1 MTRRDTFLAV
11 ALLMAAALVACWST
25 LPLIWDGGYQMSVSL
40 ISQEPYAFLSRFHSR
55 ILWAPLVWLSQST
68 DNVMAL
74 IFAYGLPFLLA
85 PAVSVGVSAWVV
97 RRHAPGLAVWALFG
111 VGVSLSGQAFVI
123 NDSIWQQTMFW
134 PILLGALVPLDW
146 PRRIVLLGLA
156 VFQFSHHVGAL
167 LLAIAMGAAWLVA
180 RRGHPDCRRE
190 GRGKVLALGVLTLLA
205 VAKII
210 LVSMPAFLGGR
221 YYDSYALQQA
231 NVGDAVMAL
240 VTGVCGLP
248 LVGLCCLGWVAWK
261 IARSDAPLDRRAWLV
276 LGVAAGAW
284 LLWACL
290 PWHWA
295 GAINYRRWV
304 GPIAAPFCLLATLD
318 ALRGP
323 ATVSVDRSR
332 VAVTIVGLFFLVLT
346 IQSATWAL
354 LIRQFRAEAAAVP
367 TVVVRK
373 SQVPAMKWSQLDHWG
388 ITSTYIVLQGR
399 APAKYFAYTDASIA
413 PLTAKPPAIPLWEP
427 HPVPPEPGRAGFY
440 DHRPLLNR
448 LARESAGVP

>member
-1 MTRRDTFLAV
+1 MAV

-55 ILWAPLVWLSQST
+55 VLWAPLVWLSQST

-85 PAVSVGVSAWVV
+85 PAVSVAVSAWVV

-167 LLAIAMGAAWLVA
+167 LLAIATGAAWLVA
-180 RRGHPDCRRE
+180 RRGRADRTRE
-190 GRGKVLALGVLTLLA
+190 GWGKVIVLGVLALLSV
-205 VAKII
+205 VKII

-221 YYDSYALQQA
+221 YYDSYAVQQA
-231 NVGDAVMAL
+231 NVGDAVMAF

-261 IARSDAPLDRRAWLV
+261 IARSDTPLDRRAWLV

-323 ATVSVDRSR
+323 AAASVDRSR
-332 VAVTIVGLFFLVLT
+332 VALTIAGLFFLVLT

-373 SQVPAMKWSQLDHWG
+373 SQVAAMKWSQLDHWG

-399 APAKYFAYTDASIA
+399 EPAKYFAYTDACIA
-413 PLTAKPPAIPLWEP
+413 PLTAKSPAIPLWEP
-427 HPVPPEPGRAGFY
+427 HPIPPAPGRAGFY
-440 DHRPLLNR
+440 DHRPLLER
-448 LARESAGVP
+448 LARESAAAR